1 VTRWPIATAAL
12 RDDPSATTDRPVFW
26 SSSRHGLDKGVVQ
39 KVSTT
44 KRYARKANL
53 HGSRRF
59 NLPTARWQS
68 GPIID
73 AAFAG
78 GRGSTARMGC
88 DGEAI
93 ADLGPDIND
102 AAARPSGAAVH
113 GLKAVGDPGP
123 PSVTLRMAC
132 PPISFVRDGSPEACC
147 VYWHLF

>member
-1 VTRWPIATAAL
+1 MSIEGLPLDV
-12 RDDPSATTDRPVFW
+12 
-26 SSSRHGLDKGVVQ
+26 SSFK
-39 KVSTT
+39 
-44 KRYARKANL
+44 
-53 HGSRRF
+53 
-59 NLPTARWQS
+59 LPTARWLS
-68 GPIID
+68 GPSID

-78 GRGSTARMGC
+78 GGGSSARMGC

-93 ADLGPDIND
+93 ANIGPDIND

-147 VYWHLF
+147 VYWHLFRYGYESPISRGALAPLGRMEPE